1 MKNRILLF
9 DVLNSTMNVIK
20 EKHPGTFLPFKGDFP
35 LLNPGKEQLFNIGCE
50 GKMYL
55 DECDDWI
62 QQILI
67 KAQRIVDIDT
77 AFFEFLKEDGLDKTY
92 AKLSKK
98 DKISE
103 IKRFL
108 DSTILEPGDLIIK
121 EGEYGKL

>member
-9 DVLNSTMNVIK
+9 DVLNSTMNVVR
-20 EKHPGTFLPFKGDFP
+20 EKQPGRFLPFKGDFP

-67 KAQRIVDIDT
+67 KAQRIVDIDEG
-77 AFFEFLKEDGLDKTY
+77 FFEFLKENGLDKVY
-92 AKLSKK
+92 FKMSNK

-103 IKRFL
+103 IKKFFN
-108 DSTILEPGDLIIK
+108 STILDPSDLIIK
-121 EGEYGKL
+121 DSEYGRL